1 MIMPGQGEPAVL
13 GTGGQIDG
21 LVMSL
26 IDGAYDKQ
34 KVVKDVISLSLVNI
48 GKKKSKL
55 VLSSCHSYL
64 RKYTKLPKHHRTAIL
79 HTMEMVIKDTLHD
92 IPEGLAVD
100 LIRLASDDLT
110 GTKDVEPEWQTAA
123 SNVLVALGRRFCIQV
138 MEELLRKFQPGI
150 IPHFF
155 VIQTMASLAMANSFG
170 FVPFLTSVLGTMMP
184 MLEST
189 KQDNMRWVFA
199 SALARF
205 SESIL
210 DYIANIENAPDP
222 SVKKMAFSSQIYSAF
237 SVLFNVWLQSKEAK
251 LRLIVVEALGHM
263 SYILAQNKLEEQ
275 LPKLIPSILNLYK
288 RQSEPFY
295 ITQSFCMILE
305 ASVAGGSKILDPQ
318 LELILNQLHAQ
329 ACIPADFG
337 SPMTVKNH
345 NELLRCFA
353 VLAVSF
359 SDRVINFLLAK
370 LEPNNERVR
379 IGTLSIFR
387 QLINSAGP
395 HLEDKKS
402 LILSGLKIGLQE
414 TNNKV
419 KQRFAQVII
428 AMAHHD
434 YLSLEGGN
442 LMIEFII
449 RQCSLQ
455 KEMQPTSQKRT
466 DPEQIHNE
474 TLRTMCENVLHLITT
489 TISNMELVL
498 WPFLLEFLG
507 PVKYTE
513 AMGAVCKNAAHIAS
527 KKREAQDEDYT
538 IEFESNANIP
548 KPHALVAR
556 LMVGAGLP
564 MNGRGRGIYCLN
576 LLQSLSPNI
585 HDNIVDMWDTVIPKL
600 VQYLEDNLD
609 DEEKWSMK
617 SWEDLLL
624 KMLSKTLDEAES
636 EDWICELGN
645 EFCKQMELYSEYPEE
660 KNFLFKCLGVIM
672 RKLTR
677 KQVIQNCLDQM
688 FDSVKHTSQ
697 VEREGCA
704 VGLGFCAS
712 SHLDQALAKLE
723 DITKKQMTRKSSG
736 FFGLVKDKSEVD
748 TERVKCTVMLCY
760 GYLTLYAPS
769 NVISSRVEANIL
781 NNINPHFANV
791 KDTSVKQ
798 NLIRAVDLIGK
809 SLHPDHLKK
818 NYPFEKKTSLI
829 NHMQAY
835 MKGEGKKELNN
846 ETRALALQACATL
859 VKLDPA
865 LNEADMFDLIK
876 TGTDCLFILPNGPFL
891 SPKSKD
897 EISDQQVQEWERLM
911 SLSMDSLQQMLQ
923 EVLRK
928 KLVPDEF
935 MNIFKH
941 IELWMLSLE
950 EIERLRAVT
959 ILRDLLEFYLQN
971 LSSVG
976 GGPSAVT
983 FMGPFLA
990 RLVPRCS
997 DPNLLLRGLAMES
1010 CQLILKIALRYEGKA
1025 ADYEDKLVE
1034 ALTILKQ
1041 RSDTSDPQGLFNN
1054 ISDLSKVLAKKIPQD
1069 QLQAFVFLLIEG
1081 LLDAQSHCSSGTC
1094 VVMNTMFKT
1103 RGSEMMGYVADIVNS
1118 LHDKL
1123 LILQY
1128 AQTRTGTF
1136 RAIRTLSTS
1145 HLFLV
1150 MEALFNYPLPLDEH
1164 ITECWRTLARDAS
1177 LLESIY
1183 ERCLDILARNIHYE
1197 EKLDNKSKQV
1207 LSRTAALLP
1216 LTVICV
1222 LFETFQVEESEG
1234 VLVEQFH
1241 RLFASVLTYNG
1252 SCVGDVKAPSMNT
1265 NQHQRQ
1271 DSLTSKER
1279 KAINS
1284 AMSSLKPSQLGI
1296 QCMEALI
1303 LRSQSP
1309 DLVKFMEQQNVW
1321 NKLATEEDFLEG
1333 VNHLAKG
1340 ITDHKGDYMARLVSC
1355 LTPTLSNLYDPQ
1367 RVVVAGFLAEL
1378 VNQRCAGDLT
1388 QVEVIMNNLLGR
1400 MVDSS
1405 HEVRML
1411 CVRGLGNIS
1420 SLGSSLVQKYCTTV
1434 LSAMM
1439 AGMDDKEDPEDD
1451 ITLESMSGLSK
1462 ILKEI
1467 AESNVRPILVNIALR
1482 IRPCFEKEK
1491 GAVRAAAFQLFG
1503 NLSRFGDGPS
1513 KEPFLEQIHTNFVSI
1528 LLHLNDEDEEV
1539 KKSCK
1544 FALRQFGP
1552 LLSSSAM
1559 NKMFQQYL
1567 IDDKDISYGEF
1578 MYDLSK
1584 IIITDIQ
1591 SKVNFYV
1598 MGNVS
1603 FFRSSWVMIRGNA
1616 AMFAGFLLGNLPKD
1630 HHTLISKD
1638 HVCGALI
1645 QLLKD
1650 PAPEVRQKAAEAIS
1664 LLYEY

>member
-1 MIMPGQGEPAVL
+1 MPGQGEAAVL

-34 KVVKDVISLSLVNI
+34 KEVKDVISLSLVNI

-64 RKYTKLPKHHRTAIL
+64 RKYGKLPKHHRTVVL
-79 HTMEMVIKDTLHD
+79 ETMEKIIRDTLDD
-92 IPEGLAVD
+92 IPEGLALD
-100 LIRLASDDLT
+100 LIKLASDDLT
-110 GTKDVEPEWQTAA
+110 GVKEVEPEWQTAA
-123 SNVLVALGRRFCIQV
+123 STVLVALGRRFCIQV
-138 MEELLRKFQPGI
+138 MEELLRKFQPGV

-155 VIQTMASLAMANSFG
+155 VIQTMASLSMANSFG

-222 SVKKMAFSSQIYSAF
+222 TVKKEAFSSQIYSAF
-237 SVLFNVWLQSKEAK
+237 SVLFNVWLQSKESK

-263 SYILAQNKLEEQ
+263 SYILSQNKLEEQ
-275 LPKLIPSILNLYK
+275 LPKLVPAILNLYR
-288 RQSEPFY
+288 RQSDPFH

-305 ASVAGGSKILDPQ
+305 ASVAGGSKILEPQ
-318 LELILNQLHAQ
+318 LEVIVNQLHAQ
-329 ACIPADFG
+329 ACIPADYG
-337 SPMTVKNH
+337 NPMTVKNH

-370 LEPNNERVR
+370 LEPNNERTR

-395 HLEDKKS
+395 HLEDKKA
-402 LILSGLKIGLQE
+402 LILSGLKPILQE

-419 KQRFAQVII
+419 KQRFAHVII

-434 YLSLEGGN
+434 YLCLEGGN
-442 LMIEFII
+442 LMIEYII

-455 KEMQPTSQKRT
+455 KEIQNPANKRIDT
-466 DPEQIHNE
+466 DQITNE
-474 TLRTMCENVLHLITT
+474 GLRAMCENVLHLITT

-507 PVKYTE
+507 PVQYTE

-527 KKREAQDEDYT
+527 KKREAQDEEYMIQFDT
-538 IEFESNANIP
+538 NANIP
-548 KPHALVAR
+548 KPHALLAR
-556 LMVGAGLP
+556 LIVGAGLP
-564 MNGRGRGIYCLN
+564 MNGRGRGIHCLA
-576 LLQSLSPNI
+576 LLQAVSPNI
-585 HDNIVDMWDTVIPKL
+585 HENIVDMWDTVIPKL

-624 KMLSKTLDEAES
+624 KMLSKTLDEVES

-645 EFCKQMELYSEYPEE
+645 EFCKQMALYQDYPEE

-677 KQVIQNCLDQM
+677 KQVIQKCLDQM

-697 VEREGCA
+697 IEREGCA

-723 DITKKQMTRKSSG
+723 DVTKRQMTRKSSG

-781 NNINPHFANV
+781 TNINPHFANV

-818 NYPFEKKTSLI
+818 NSPFEKKTSLI
-829 NHMQAY
+829 NHMQDY
-835 MKGEGKKELNN
+835 MKAEGKKELNS
-846 ETRALALQACATL
+846 ETRALCLQACATL
-859 VKLDPA
+859 VKLDPP
-865 LNEADMFDLIK
+865 LNDADMFDLLK
-876 TGTDCLFILPNGPFL
+876 TGTDCVFSLPNGPFL

-897 EISDQQVQEWERLM
+897 EITEAQVSDWDRLM
-911 SLSMDSLQQMLQ
+911 KKSQESLEMMLH

-928 KLVPDEF
+928 RLTPEEF
-935 MNIFKH
+935 MNVFKH
-941 IELWMLSLE
+941 IEPWMLSKE
-950 EIERLRAVT
+950 EIERLRAVST
-959 ILRDLLEFYLQN
+959 LKSLLIFYLEN
-971 LSSVG
+971 LSVVG
-976 GGPSAVT
+976 GGASAVT
-983 FMGPFLA
+983 FMGPLLA

-997 DPNLLLRGLAMES
+997 DPNLQLRAISMEC
-1010 CQLILKIALRYEGKA
+1010 CQLILKIALRYEGKD

-1054 ISDLSKVLAKKIPQD
+1054 INDLSKVLSKKIPQE
-1069 QLQAFVFLLIEG
+1069 QLQGFIFLLIEG
-1081 LLDAQSHCSSGTC
+1081 LLDSQSHCSSGTC
-1094 VVMNTMFKT
+1094 VVMNTMFKS
-1103 RGSEMMGYVADIVNS
+1103 RGAEMMGFVEDIIDG
-1118 LHDKL
+1118 LHAKL
-1123 LILQY
+1123 LVLTY
-1128 AQTRTGTF
+1128 PQTRTGTF
-1136 RAIRTLSTS
+1136 RAVRTLSAS
-1145 HLFLV
+1145 HLSAV
-1150 MEALFNYPLPLDEH
+1150 MEALFKYPLPLDEH
-1164 ITECWRTLARDAS
+1164 IVECWRTLAADAA

-1183 ERCLDILARNIHYE
+1183 EKCLDVLTRNVHYD
-1197 EKLDNKSKQV
+1197 EKYDTKSRKV

-1222 LFETFQVEESEG
+1222 LFETFQVEESE
-1234 VLVEQFH
+1234 VVVKDHFH
-1241 RLFASVLTYNG
+1241 RLFANILTYNG
-1252 SCVGDVKAPSMNT
+1252 SCVGDVKGPNGTANNLQKQNNLST
-1265 NQHQRQ
+1265 
-1271 DSLTSKER
+1271 KE
-1279 KAINS
+1279 KKQISNV
-1284 AMSSLKPSQLGI
+1284 MSSLKPAQLGI
-1296 QCMEALI
+1296 RVMEALI

-1309 DLVKFMEQQNVW
+1309 DLVKFLEQQDVW
-1321 NKLATEEDFLEG
+1321 NKLASEEDFLKG
-1333 VNHLAKG
+1333 VDILAKG
-1340 ITDHKGDYMARLVSC
+1340 ITEHKGDYMASLVSC
-1355 LTPTLSNLYDPQ
+1355 LTPVLSSLNEPQ
-1367 RVVVAGFLAEL
+1367 RVVVAAFLAEL
-1378 VNQRCAGDLT
+1378 VNQRCAGDLS

-1411 CVRGLGNIS
+1411 CVRGLGNIA

-1451 ITLESMSGLSK
+1451 ITLEAMSGLSK
-1462 ILKEI
+1462 ILGEI

-1491 GAVRAAAFQLFG
+1491 PAVRAAAFELFG

-1528 LLHLNDEDEEV
+1528 LLHLNDEEDEV

-1552 LLSSSAM
+1552 LLASSSM

-1567 IDDKDISYGEF
+1567 LDDRDISYGEF

-1584 IIITDIQ
+1584 IIISDLQ
-1591 SKVNFYV
+1591 AKVNFYV

-1603 FFRSSWVMIRGNA
+1603 FFRSTWVIIRGNA
-1616 AMFAGFLLGNLPKD
+1616 AMFAGFLLGNLPKE
-1630 HHTLISKD
+1630 HQGLINKD

-1650 PAPEVRQKAAEAIS
+1650 PSGEVRQKAAEAIS

>member
-1 MIMPGQGEPAVL
+1 MIENTSKKHSDRLTTKRMK
-13 GTGGQIDG
+13 G

-474 TLRTMCENVLHLITT
+474 TLRSMCENVLHLITT

-660 KNFLFKCLGVIM
+660 K
-672 RKLTR
+672 
-677 KQVIQNCLDQM
+677 
-688 FDSVKHTSQ
+688 
-697 VEREGCA
+697 GCA

-1103 RGSEMMGYVADIVNS
+1103 RGSEMMGYTYNGVLEN
-1118 LHDKL
+1118 
-1123 LILQY
+1123 
-1128 AQTRTGTF
+1128 
-1136 RAIRTLSTS
+1136 
-1145 HLFLV
+1145 
-1150 MEALFNYPLPLDEH
+1150 
-1164 ITECWRTLARDAS
+1164 LARDAS

-1207 LSRTAALLP
+1207 LSRTAALL
-1216 LTVICV
+1216 
-1222 LFETFQVEESEG
+1222 
-1234 VLVEQFH
+1234 H
-1241 RLFASVLTYNG
+1241 
-1252 SCVGDVKAPSMNT
+1252 
-1265 NQHQRQ
+1265 
-1271 DSLTSKER
+1271 
-1279 KAINS
+1279 
-1284 AMSSLKPSQLGI
+1284 
-1296 QCMEALI
+1296 
-1303 LRSQSP
+1303 
-1309 DLVKFMEQQNVW
+1309 
-1321 NKLATEEDFLEG
+1321 
-1333 VNHLAKG
+1333 
-1340 ITDHKGDYMARLVSC
+1340 
-1355 LTPTLSNLYDPQ
+1355 
-1367 RVVVAGFLAEL
+1367 
-1378 VNQRCAGDLT
+1378 
-1388 QVEVIMNNLLGR
+1388 
-1400 MVDSS
+1400 
-1405 HEVRML
+1405 
-1411 CVRGLGNIS
+1411 
-1420 SLGSSLVQKYCTTV
+1420 
-1434 LSAMM
+1434 
-1439 AGMDDKEDPEDD
+1439 
-1451 ITLESMSGLSK
+1451 
-1462 ILKEI
+1462 
-1467 AESNVRPILVNIALR
+1467 
-1482 IRPCFEKEK
+1482 
-1491 GAVRAAAFQLFG
+1491 
-1503 NLSRFGDGPS
+1503 
-1513 KEPFLEQIHTNFVSI
+1513 
-1528 LLHLNDEDEEV
+1528 
-1539 KKSCK
+1539 
-1544 FALRQFGP
+1544 
-1552 LLSSSAM
+1552 
-1559 NKMFQQYL
+1559 
-1567 IDDKDISYGEF
+1567 
-1578 MYDLSK
+1578 
-1584 IIITDIQ
+1584 
-1591 SKVNFYV
+1591 
-1598 MGNVS
+1598 
-1603 FFRSSWVMIRGNA
+1603 
-1616 AMFAGFLLGNLPKD
+1616 
-1630 HHTLISKD
+1630 
-1638 HVCGALI
+1638 
-1645 QLLKD
+1645 
-1650 PAPEVRQKAAEAIS
+1650 
-1664 LLYEY
+1664 